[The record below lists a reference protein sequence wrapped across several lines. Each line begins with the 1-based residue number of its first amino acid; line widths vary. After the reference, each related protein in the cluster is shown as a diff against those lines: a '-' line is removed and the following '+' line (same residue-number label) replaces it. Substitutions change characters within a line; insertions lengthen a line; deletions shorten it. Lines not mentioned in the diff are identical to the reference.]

1 MAEDPKNLVTRLLGD
16 WSRGNRDALDEL
28 LPLVHT
34 ELYRLARL
42 YMARERGNHTLQ
54 PTALI
59 NEAYLKLVGE
69 RDMAWES
76 RSQFVGVAAQL
87 MRNILVDYSRRKNSG
102 KRGGGAKQVTL
113 DDSLAVDLGRTPE
126 LLDLDDALTRLAML
140 DPRKARIAE
149 LRFFGGLDTDETA
162 AALSV
167 SVATVTRDWR
177 FTKAWLQKELGH
189 ADA

>member
-1 MAEDPKNLVTRLLGD
+1 MAKELRPAVTQLLGD
-16 WSRGNRDALDEL
+16 WSRGNREAFDAL
-28 LPLVHT
+28 LPLVHA
-34 ELYRLARL
+34 ELHRLARL

-69 RDMAWES
+69 RNMEWQS
-76 RSQFVGVAAQL
+76 RAHFVGVAAQL
-87 MRNILVDYSRRKNSG
+87 MRNILVDYSRRKNSD

-113 DDSLAVDLGRTPE
+113 DDGIAGDLGASPE
-126 LLDLDDALTRLAML
+126 LIDVDNALTRLAAL
-140 DPRKARIAE
+140 DPRKARVAE
-149 LRFFGGLDTDETA
+149 LRFFGGLDLEEIA
-162 AALSV
+162 EALSI

-177 FTKAWLQKELGH
+177 FTKAWLQKELGR